1 MSARLKSETGDAIQ
15 LWAALGPDHVKSQ
28 LLSKQCL
35 DLNVAKQLQLKP
47 PLLGQPQEMNESSIP
62 KKIGSFHCLA

>member
-35 DLNVAKQLQLKP
+35 DLNVAKQLQLKTP
-47 PLLGQPQEMNESSIP
+47 SWGSP
-62 KKIGSFHCLA
+62 KK